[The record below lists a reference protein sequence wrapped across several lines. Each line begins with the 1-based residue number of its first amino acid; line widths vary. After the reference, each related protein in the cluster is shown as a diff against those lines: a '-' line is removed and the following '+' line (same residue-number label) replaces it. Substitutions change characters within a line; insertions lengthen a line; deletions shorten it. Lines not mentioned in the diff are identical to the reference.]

1 MLLIY
6 NLRINQLVFIV
17 IYSLCLHFQSNNS
30 SHSGSSSPKP
40 RQMQLLRRPD
50 GATKPAKPA
59 NERGAFLKPT
69 NQVKPTVKD
78 SSKQLVNNGGTH
90 QHSEN
95 TTVTA
100 QRVSPKPV
108 VKQEAVAAVVTPV
121 RNDDPAVV
129 SSDSS
134 APPTLMTPSEFVT
147 PKTTK
152 LDGRQR
158 NASAEVST

>member
-1 MLLIY
+1 ML
-6 NLRINQLVFIV
+6 F
-17 IYSLCLHFQSNNS
+17 FQSNNS

-50 GATKPAKPA
+50 GATKSAKPA

-78 SSKQLVNNGGTH
+78 CSKQLVNNGSANK
-90 QHSEN
+90 HSEDS
-95 TTVTA
+95 TVAT
-100 QRVSPKPV
+100 QSVLPKPV
-108 VKQEAVAAVVTPV
+108 VKQEAVAAVVTPI